1 MVTVFLLTL
10 AITWPILIVIV
21 IITVTQESTGTCF
34 GSCILQVELFGELS
48 VQTENWCVLLVAEM
62 VLKTPS
68 FLYWTS
74 MYTNNN
80 VTHLTPRAPDLT
92 ILTNVNTILSFMSWT
107 YLAQYTEIKF
117 LKALFI
123 PLGAL

>member
-1 MVTVFLLTL
+1 M
-10 AITWPILIVIV
+10 
-21 IITVTQESTGTCF
+21 IITVTQGSTGTYF
-34 GSCILQVELFGELS
+34 GTCILQVELFGELS
-48 VQTENWCVLLVAEM
+48 VQTENWCVLLVVEM
-62 VLKTPS
+62 VLKIPS

-80 VTHLTPRAPDLT
+80 ITHCTPRAPDLT

-107 YLAQYTEIKF
+107 YLAQYTKRKF
-117 LKALFI
+117 LNALFI